1 MMAVVMWYIN
11 GAIYSKMIAAAT
23 VVVVVAVAG
32 GMIVDRSPVT
42 IALNNRLID
51 MLINLTHRS
60 RSLVKEGRIAAVQVT
75 D

>member
-23 VVVVVAVAG
+23 VVVVAVAG
-32 GMIVDRSPVT
+32 GMIVVWSPVT
-42 IALNNRLID
+42 TALNNRLID